1 MHFSR
6 ANEEGRKREI
16 RMQRKRN
23 SGTKQR
29 GGNGKRY
36 MGKKNGKRMNRET
49 NSESDERKKMERE
62 QEHAKKKGLS
72 SSSLRSVILYGGS
85 QVIQSYE

>member
-1 MHFSR
+1 MKGSKKQKKEMRGRKSIFLR
-6 ANEEGRKREI
+6 AKVESFFLKGNAFFKDKKREGSKREI

-36 MGKKNGKRMNRET
+36 MGKKNGKRMNRE
-49 NSESDERKKMERE
+49 DELGVR
-62 QEHAKKKGLS
+62 
-72 SSSLRSVILYGGS
+72 
-85 QVIQSYE
+85 